1 MKCRAES
8 DIRMSSSTPFGGVFG
23 NCNHKFCQS
32 CFRRENTN
40 LASSLTHTFNC
51 PCCHALFYGN
61 MLSIDE
67 AILIGE
73 AATLSEFID
82 FHVSTCVTQTEADNV
97 FIMFEKVIKMLEA
110 ALWLNPTNLTSLYFR
125 FTISKKGY
133 IFHSEQRHTLSST
146 GDVWCIAIYDYAY
159 RILDCLSSSEV
170 HGPVRSDCFIHL
182 ANMFSRYYNHSAAYK
197 YAKLAYEQCLRS
209 SDHTKLADYR
219 SAFLDHRA
227 TFAELPPLR
236 FAVGD
241 EVEFLHELET
251 GSENEWKLGKVVEL
265 YYRERAFDI
274 NFSAPYH
281 VQLLDDI
288 DSADQPPMYAC
299 VKADID
305 RYIRKVGVRSIDDT
319 RYQVRLDAKVEDL
332 VKVYR
337 SEEFIQNIYQSLAE
351 DQDFVVMLHSEW
363 QIVLSYSTLS
373 LYRMLVM
380 HRQPLVR
387 TDSGYHVPSNGEVIA
402 GIKAFFDLAYL
413 SGDASPSAVG
423 GNSDSKRVRTEII
436 PMLQGISSGFT
447 DDTDNMDFQC
457 DLLHGI
463 KFLLFVLG
471 DLDTAETYMD
481 PLGQG
486 TPFTVPVGVP
496 DALSKVSIA
505 DDIHFML
512 SRCMYSTKV
521 RYYLMAW
528 IDVHTVL
535 EKTKAGPMC
544 ECPFVYFFVKYCL
557 EHDLG
562 VPKLALALYDRMN
575 MQLSREFI
583 RCANP
588 ACELNRLDK
597 STGQVKFKK
606 CSRCQ
611 AVIYCSRECQVAHY
625 PEHRR
630 LCRDH
635 STG

>member
-1 MKCRAES
+1 MDK
-8 DIRMSSSTPFGGVFG
+8 
-23 NCNHKFCQS
+23 
-32 CFRRENTN
+32 
-40 LASSLTHTFNC
+40 
-51 PCCHALFYGN
+51 
-61 MLSIDE
+61 
-67 AILIGE
+67 
-73 AATLSEFID
+73 
-82 FHVSTCVTQTEADNV
+82 
-97 FIMFEKVIKMLEA
+97 LEA
-110 ALWLNPTNLTSLYFR
+110 ALQLNPANLYSLCLLFRSCSQGHMFILTNSLGDSFAEYYR
-125 FTISKKGY
+125 SK
-133 IFHSEQRHTLSST
+133 T
-146 GDVWCIAIYDYAY
+146 YDYAFKL
-159 RILDCLSSSEV
+159 LDHPSIVSDRFEI
-170 HGPVRSDCFIHL
+170 VRGDCYMHL
-182 ANMFSRYYNHSAAYK
+182 AFIFQYNFNHPAALK
-197 YAKLAYEQCLRS
+197 YTKLAYEQCLRS
-209 SDHTKLADYR
+209 SDHTGVSNLKEKYIQISAD
-219 SAFLDHRA
+219 
-227 TFAELPPLR
+227 FAKLPPLR

-251 GSENEWKLGKVVEL
+251 GSEWRLGKVVEL
-265 YYRERAFDI
+265 YYRARDFDV
-274 NFSAPYH
+274 NFNAPYRL
-281 VQLLDDI
+281 QLLDDS
-288 DSADQPPMYAC
+288 DPETPVYAW
-299 VKADID
+299 VKADLD
-305 RYIRKVGVRSIDDT
+305 RYVRKIGVRSIEGT
-319 RYQVRLDAKVEDL
+319 RYQARLDAKVEEL
-332 VKVYR
+332 VRVYCNK
-337 SEEFIQNIYQSLAE
+337 EFVQDIYNTLAE
-351 DQDFVVMLHSEW
+351 DHDFVVMLHSEW

-387 TDSGYHVPSNGEVIA
+387 TDSGYHVPSDGEVIA